1 LESTTLILGG
11 WLFSAAEELF
21 VDLAFAGVLFFAMGI
36 ILVLRRG
43 AAKRLIRYR
52 SIENVK
58 LR

>member
-1 LESTTLILGG
+1 
-11 WLFSAAEELF
+11 
-21 VDLAFAGVLFFAMGI
+21 LAFAGVLFFAMGI